1 MSKKLLIADD
11 NPHNLELL
19 KDVLERF
26 RANGLEILT
35 ATDGEETYAAIQK
48 EKPDLVL
55 LDVMMP
61 GMDGYQICEKLKAD
75 PKTKDI
81 YVIMVT
87 AQAEVEARRKAAGAG
102 VDEYITKPFD
112 IRLVRSRVQTILNLK
127 PI

>member
-26 RANGLEILT
+26 RATGLEILT
-35 ATDGEETYAAIQK
+35 ATEGDETLEAIQK

-61 GMDGYQICEKLKAD
+61 GMDGYEICQKVKAD
-75 PKTKDI
+75 PVVKDTYI
-81 YVIMVT
+81 IMIT
-87 AQAEVEARRKAAGAG
+87 AQAETEARRRAATVG

-112 IRLVRSRVQTILNLK
+112 IRVVRSRVQTILNLK